1 MTLILALMFGT
12 ITSLL
17 VLIVGDVFQA
27 RAWRARRIAQVL
39 REKAAWRWT
48 PTEAALPFRMR
59 LRKATVKL
67 LSIVKFVRANDA
79 KEVRDRLHR
88 AGFQGNDSVSFYSG
102 FKLVL
107 PIIVGGIAALIQG
120 FTHSD
125 RSWMALLFSILA
137 PALASSFAPDLY
149 IKFRTSRRDMRIVE
163 AFPDALDIM
172 VVCAEAGLSMDVT
185 IQRAA
190 KEIRL
195 SSKDLS
201 SELLWLVNALRLQP
215 SRRTAFEDFARR
227 LNLPGMHTFVNT
239 VIQTERYGTPVA
251 EAIRAMASEMRS
263 ERLLRAE
270 ERAAR
275 LGATLTIPLI
285 VFIMPALFVLL
296 IGPAAIRALELLSR

>member
-1 MTLILALMFGT
+1 
-12 ITSLL
+12 
-17 VLIVGDVFQA
+17 
-27 RAWRARRIAQVL
+27 
-39 REKAAWRWT
+39 
-48 PTEAALPFRMR
+48 
-59 LRKATVKL
+59 
-67 LSIVKFVRANDA
+67 
-79 KEVRDRLHR
+79 
-88 AGFQGNDSVSFYSG
+88 
-102 FKLVL
+102 
-107 PIIVGGIAALIQG
+107 
-120 FTHSD
+120 
-125 RSWMALLFSILA
+125 
-137 PALASSFAPDLY
+137 
-149 IKFRTSRRDMRIVE
+149 
-163 AFPDALDIM
+163 
-172 VVCAEAGLSMDVT
+172 CAEAGLSMDVT